1 MVGSE
6 LPLHSASA
14 LAGLIES
21 REASPVEVVEAY
33 LQRIDDLDFKFN
45 SFITVLREQALEEAR
60 QAEREILAGNY
71 RGPMHGIPVGIKDQI
86 WTKGIRTT
94 GGSRILADFVPDDD
108 ATVIANLRNAGA
120 ILLGKTNLTEFAVT
134 GFTHRFSTPRNPWD
148 LNISAG
154 GSSSGSGA
162 ATAAFLCATS
172 LGEDTGGSIR
182 RPAAWCGIVG
192 LRPGWGRVS
201 RYGLMRGVWSMD
213 TIGPISRTV
222 KDAAITLS
230 AIAGYDPKDPTTWNT
245 PVPDYRQALDG
256 GIRGLRV
263 GIVSEL
269 LHSDMVEPDVA
280 DAVAA
285 AASTLS
291 ELGAEV
297 EEVSIPLAAHANA
310 IAGALLAV
318 EPALNMKEWVRE
330 RLHDFGHDN
339 RIGLLTGSLVPAQA
353 YQKAQKL
360 RAMLREDVLAAFR
373 TYDALVMPTSGR
385 QADPIQDDP
394 PVTSR
399 ETSSRLPFMSTNTF
413 NLSSAPAISVPCGFG
428 GRGLPIG
435 LQIAG
440 PPGGEEMV
448 FRLAHAYEQNTPWH
462 TMRPPS
468 AEI

>member
-1 MVGSE
+1 MVRSE

-14 LAGLIES
+14 LASLIES
-21 REASPVEVVEAY
+21 KEASPVEVVEAY

-45 SFITVLREQALEEAR
+45 SFITVLRERALEEAR
-60 QAEREILAGNY
+60 QAEREILAGDY
-71 RGPMHGIPVGIKDQI
+71 RGPMHGIPVGVKDQI
-86 WTKGIRTT
+86 WTKGVRTT

-108 ATVIANLRNAGA
+108 ATVISNLRKAGA

-134 GFTHRFSTPRNPWD
+134 GFTHRFSTPHNPWD

-222 KDAAITLS
+222 EDAAITLS
-230 AIAGYDPKDPTTWNT
+230 AIAGYDPNDPTTWNT

-256 GIRGLRV
+256 DIRGLRV
-263 GIVSEL
+263 GIVTEL
-269 LHSDMVEPDVA
+269 LHSEMVEPDVA
-280 DAVAA
+280 TAVTAA
-285 AASTLS
+285 ARTLA
-291 ELGAEV
+291 ELGADV
-297 EEVSIPLAAHANA
+297 EEVSIPLAAYANA
-310 IAGALLAV
+310 IAGTLLAV
-318 EPALNMKEWVRE
+318 EPAVNMKDWVRE
-330 RLHDFGHDN
+330 RIHDFGHDN

-353 YQKAQKL
+353 YYKAQRL
-360 RAMLREDVLAAFR
+360 RALLREDVLAAFR

-385 QADPIQDDP
+385 QAVPLQEDP
-394 PVTSR
+394 PVASK
-399 ETSSRLPFMSTNTF
+399 ETASRLPFMRTNTF

-428 GRGLPIG
+428 GRGLPVG

-440 PPGGEEMV
+440 PPGGEEGV

-462 TMRPPS
+462 TMRPPT

>member
-1 MVGSE
+1 MAGSE

-86 WTKGIRTT
+86 WTKDIRTT

-222 KDAAITLS
+222 EDAAITLS

-245 PVPDYRQALDG
+245 PVPDYRQALHGD
-256 GIRGLRV
+256 IRGLRV
-263 GIVSEL
+263 GILTEL

-285 AASTLS
+285 AADTLA
-291 ELGAEV
+291 ELGADV

-373 TYDALVMPTSGR
+373 TYDVLVMPTSGR
-385 QADPIQDDP
+385 QAVPIQVDP

-399 ETSSRLPFMSTNTF
+399 ETSSRLPFMRTNTF

-428 GRGLPIG
+428 GRGLPVG